1 MRNSGG
7 ERAPLVRWQQVL
19 FRTLFVTAS
28 FFASSV
34 QAAMGATDAGG
45 VDVQRLLVLGI
56 TLGLIA
62 FAVGTA
68 IICLR
73 AAERAR
79 QARDEAV
86 LEAEQLRV
94 SERTLELILAA
105 EPQTLLTWTEGG
117 SVRLLAT
124 NVPPSFGVPTAAAP
138 LLRFTDWL
146 DATSASELEEALD
159 ALSEKGT
166 AFNLSLRTK
175 HDMPVEADGRTA
187 GGAMTLKFRE
197 PAGRRLEAADLADK
211 HEPLDT
217 EIGTLAAQD
226 GAQERGPPEK
236 GESVETRFRS
246 FDRLATAFA
255 VFDENERLTHF
266 NQAYVDLWR
275 LDPAWLAT
283 HPRDNDVLDRLR
295 RDRRL
300 PEQADYRSWK
310 QNWLA
315 AYGSNRQVEDEW
327 HLPDGRTLHVIADA
341 TPEGGV
347 TYLYENVTERL
358 ALESRYNAMI
368 RVQRETLDTL
378 REGVAVFGS
387 NGSLKLCNSAFAALW
402 RLNPQEL
409 ECEPH
414 IDEIIA
420 KCRVLYDNAVEWE
433 LTKAAV
439 TDIVPERR
447 AYESEFDRA
456 DGSVIACAALPL
468 PDGGTLLTYHD
479 ITDAKR
485 VERALID
492 RSEAL
497 EAADR
502 LKSAFISHI
511 SYELRTPLTNIIG
524 FAEMLAEPI
533 FGALTQKQREY
544 VGDILSSGEN
554 LRSIIDDI
562 LDLATIEAGSFEL
575 KLSPVKVREVI
586 GGAVIGVRERLKQT
600 DVGLEID
607 LDPRVDEF
615 VADGRRVTQILYNLL
630 SNAISFSPP
639 GETIVLGCRPEDDML
654 AFTVKDRGCGIP
666 EEYQPS
672 VFERF
677 ESRSRGS
684 HHGGAGLGLS
694 IVKRL
699 VELHGGTVSLASTP
713 GRGTSVKVSLPL
725 RRMTSLAEPHMQP
738 EEPRYTSSR
747 AG

>member
-19 FRTLFVTAS
+19 FRTQFVTAS

-34 QAAMGATDAGG
+34 QAATGATGAGG

-79 QARDEAV
+79 QARAEAI
-86 LEAEQLRV
+86 LEAEQLRA

-105 EPQTLLTWTEGG
+105 EPDTLLTLTEGG

-124 NVPPSFGVPTAAAP
+124 NLPPSLGVPTEAAP

-146 DATSASELEEALD
+146 DEASACELEEALD
-159 ALSEKGT
+159 ALSERGT
-166 AFNLSLRTK
+166 AFNLALRTK
-175 HDMPVEADGRTA
+175 RDKPVEANGRTA
-187 GGAMTLKFRE
+187 GGAMTLRFRD
-197 PAGRRLEAADLADK
+197 ADGLADK
-211 HEPLDT
+211 YEALDAET
-217 EIGTLAAQD
+217 GTPAAQLAAQD
-226 GAQERGPPEK
+226 GAEERSAPEK
-236 GESVETRFRS
+236 GPSVETRFRS

-266 NQAYVDLWR
+266 NQAYVDLWQ

-347 TYLYENVTERL
+347 TYLYENVTEQL

-447 AYESEFDRA
+447 AYESEFDRT

-485 VERALID
+485 VERALIE

-533 FGALTQKQREY
+533 FGALTQKQGEY
-544 VGDILSSGEN
+544 VGDILSSGET

-575 KLSPVKVREVI
+575 KLSPVKVREVV

-600 DVGLEID
+600 DLGLEID
-607 LDPRVDEF
+607 LDPKVDEF

-654 AFTVKDRGCGIP
+654 AFTVEDRGCGIP

-725 RRMTSLAEPHMQP
+725 RHVTSLAEPHMQP
-738 EEPRYTSSR
+738 EEPHYRSSR